1 MNRKPNSKDIDAEHH
16 IQLGLTQALCD
27 AVSDDAD
34 PALIDEIIEQLVAYS
49 DMHFMSEQLLMRLS
63 SYPGY
68 DSHALDHD
76 ALMERLESIK
86 QQYSSFGEQPFTL
99 PEAKA
104 ILAFLADHI
113 NTQDRRFID
122 YYCDWYR
129 RR

>member
-1 MNRKPNSKDIDAEHH
+1 MNRKPNPNDIDAEHH

-27 AVSDDAD
+27 AVSSATD
-34 PALIDEIIEQLVAYS
+34 PALVAEILGQLVAYS

-63 SYPGY
+63 GYPDY

-76 ALMERLESIK
+76 GLMERLESIK
-86 QQYSSFGEQPFTL
+86 QQYGSTGEQTFML

-113 NTQDRRFID
+113 STQDRHFIG
-122 YYCDWYR
+122 YYRDWSR
-129 RR
+129 HR